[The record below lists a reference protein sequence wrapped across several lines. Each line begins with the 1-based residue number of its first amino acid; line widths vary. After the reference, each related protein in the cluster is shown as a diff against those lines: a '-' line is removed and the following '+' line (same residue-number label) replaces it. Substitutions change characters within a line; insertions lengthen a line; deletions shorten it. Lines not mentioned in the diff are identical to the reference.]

1 MMIKYNNDT
10 GLMYIHLST
19 GVANIQ
25 MPTTNEEISKFV
37 AKANKDQIVGYE
49 IENAPKNL
57 DFVLSSLG
65 LSRKQKM
72 AVAMCFIR
80 EKKKKTQKEFST
92 IINVSESTYKSI
104 ERAEHNITFD
114 TLDIIYNQFKDEEV
128 LHAVF

>member
-1 MMIKYNNDT
+1 MIKYNNDT